1 MFKTIR
7 YILPILFFTIAILIS
22 VASASHLGNDLIPN
36 YGFEDWSSG
45 KPLNWT
51 TPHADWDIVQVGGE
65 KGNYALMLET
75 DRYTSPGKGTMESVT
90 VEVEEG
96 DMFLVTAWARSI
108 NARETKAMVRGYDDE
123 RKRWIT
129 LKTFNPSSQ
138 MQHAFITV
146 PEDITLLCMR
156 IEAGYVDDKDK
167 GTARSY
173 FDELRI
179 IDPAVENAEFYL
191 DEGTINK
198 NETLTIGSYEL
209 SLEEAKDNKA
219 LIKVSSAGKVID
231 SGVLTPGKSVE
242 FKRNND
248 KYLVFWVDDVFV
260 NPEYSEARLSQLL
273 AGRVASN
280 VPTIRPVDEKGL
292 VLYLPLDENANLEAY
307 DYSRESNHG
316 VIYGAEWAK
325 GMENYALRFDG
336 VTDYLEIPNTGN
348 KFEEGDHT
356 FALWLRSTGLRDSTK
371 YVICH
376 YNWRI
381 VWQSDSKIGF
391 TIGRMDNKDGP
402 AYTITADVSEIK
414 EDWIHL
420 TGVYKPSEN
429 KALFYVNGEL
439 AGEKDFGNERIWAD
453 YGNHNLL
460 IGTSKH
466 GAATFYEGLVDEVRV
481 YDRALTPQEI
491 RELMS
496 KPLGL
501 SGVSSYQSSMSLE
514 KGMTSPVG
522 NGFQIQYSDAP
533 YLNLALT
540 DGEQTQRYSLVNISE
555 GQTLFLKN
563 SQGVAAVRLNIDSIT
578 SERLNLSDIWVA
590 NEKANVPVLKVTSID
605 FSQIRAYAPATV
617 RVTVVNSGSK
627 AYPADGD
634 GTIDLYL
641 GDEKVGSYRISES
654 LAPGETLEHSFEL
667 NSKKAGDNELRAIVS
682 SKYGTESSTST
693 VKIEPPVNPPLSGIP
708 LYVKETGSGITL
720 HMTLNGP
727 GIKGES
733 WKDNAQVSIRIMEPL
748 GPRTFYDKS
757 HSISGAGKT
766 IEIPYEEFYQGDEQ
780 YLITVKFREAENS
793 VVAKIAGEDGI
804 YNPPNKS
811 YLLLLLLVPV
821 TTYAVR
827 RKFFGGKDTGKKQ
840 SDE

>member
-1 MFKTIR
+1 MLKNIP
-7 YILPILFFTIAILIS
+7 YLLLIS
-22 VASASHLGNDLIPN
+22 LVAIILLVPLASASHLGEDLITN
-36 YGFEDWSSG
+36 YGFEKWSSG
-45 KPLNWT
+45 NPINWT
-51 TPHADWDIVQVGGE
+51 KPNSDWNAVQVGGE

-90 VEVEEG
+90 IEVEEG
-96 DMFLVTAWARSI
+96 DMFLVTAWVRSI
-108 NARETKAMVRGYDDE
+108 NARETNAMVRGYDDE
-123 RKRWIT
+123 RKRWVT

-146 PEDITLLCMR
+146 PDDVTLLRMR

-191 DEGTINK
+191 SEGTIKK
-198 NETLTIGSYEL
+198 NGTLTIGSYQL

-219 LIKVSSAGKVID
+219 LIKVSYAGKVID
-231 SGVLTPGKSVE
+231 SGVLAPGKSVE
-242 FKRNND
+242 FKRNNG

-260 NPEYSEARLSQLL
+260 NSEHSEARLSQLL
-273 AGRVASN
+273 AGRAASDA
-280 VPTIRPVDEKGL
+280 PTIRPVDEKGL

-307 DYSRESNHG
+307 DYSGESNHG

-325 GMENYALRFDG
+325 GMENYALKFDG
-336 VTDYLEIPNTGN
+336 VTDYLEIPNTGK
-348 KFEEGDHT
+348 KFDEGDHT
-356 FALWLRSTGLRDSTK
+356 FALWLRSTGIRDSTK
-371 YVICH
+371 YVMCH
-376 YNWRI
+376 FNWRI

-414 EDWIHL
+414 ENWIHL

-429 KALFYVNGEL
+429 KVLFYVNGEL
-439 AGEKDFGNERIWAD
+439 AGEKDFGKERIWAD

-460 IGTSKH
+460 IGTSRH

-522 NGFQIQYSDAP
+522 NGFQIQYSDTP

-563 SQGVAAVRLNIDSIT
+563 SQGAAAVRLNIDSIT
-578 SERLNLSDIWVA
+578 SERLNLSDIWVSS
-590 NEKANVPVLKVTSID
+590 EKANVPVLKVTSID

-641 GDEKVGSYRISES
+641 GDEKVGSYKVSKD

-667 NSKKAGDNELRAIVS
+667 NSEKAGDNELRAVVS
-682 SKYGTESSTST
+682 TKYGTESSSQT

-708 LYVKETGSGITL
+708 LYVEETGSGITL

-733 WKDNAQVSIRIMEPL
+733 WKDNAQISIRIMEPL
-748 GPRTFYDKS
+748 GSRTFYDKS
-757 HSISGAGKT
+757 HSISGTGKT

-827 RKFFGGKDTGKKQ
+827 RKFFGGTDTGKKQ
-840 SDE
+840 SDK